1 MKNALILFGLY
12 LIIGSCC
19 SGPIYVS
26 FVNETSTPVK
36 VTYSTKNM
44 NYNHSIYYDTISYC
58 QLYLK
63 ATYNNGKKRLS
74 KYIHFFKFETPT
86 KCVCVEGPDEVKKY
100 STRMVN
106 LMIRIN
112 SSSQTVCLIISNG
125 NLYHKSVMS

>member
-44 NYNHSIYYDTISYC
+44 NYNHSIYYDTISYEISADSIC

-74 KYIHFFKFETPT
+74 KCIPFFKFETPT
-86 KCVCVEGPDEVKKY
+86 KCVCFEGSDEVKKIFDKNGEFNDTY
-100 STRMVN
+100 KF
-106 LMIRIN
+106 
-112 SSSQTVCLIISNG
+112 IISDSLFN
-125 NLYHKSVMS
+125 YK